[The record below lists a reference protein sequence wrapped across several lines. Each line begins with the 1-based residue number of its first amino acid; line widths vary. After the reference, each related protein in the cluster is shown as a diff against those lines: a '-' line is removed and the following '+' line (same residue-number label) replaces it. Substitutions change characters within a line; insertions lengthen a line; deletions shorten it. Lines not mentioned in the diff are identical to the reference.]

1 MISGLTLALH
11 DIVDKIARKTKNN
24 LKISVNKNRD
34 AIIEEAMKDDMSH
47 AWLLVAGPLLD
58 RGYDHPPLADTVSA
72 YVKLMSILSLVSVL
86 LLFGSGE

>member
-1 MISGLTLALH
+1 MLQH
-11 DIVDKIARKTKNN
+11 H
-24 LKISVNKNRD
+24 
-34 AIIEEAMKDDMSH
+34 IIEEAMKDDMSH

>member
-1 MISGLTLALH
+1 
-11 DIVDKIARKTKNN
+11 
-24 LKISVNKNRD
+24 
-34 AIIEEAMKDDMSH
+34 MKDDMSH

>member
-1 MISGLTLALH
+1 
-11 DIVDKIARKTKNN
+11 
-24 LKISVNKNRD
+24 
-34 AIIEEAMKDDMSH
+34 MKDDMSH

-58 RGYDHPPLADTVSA
+58 RGYDLPPLADTVSA